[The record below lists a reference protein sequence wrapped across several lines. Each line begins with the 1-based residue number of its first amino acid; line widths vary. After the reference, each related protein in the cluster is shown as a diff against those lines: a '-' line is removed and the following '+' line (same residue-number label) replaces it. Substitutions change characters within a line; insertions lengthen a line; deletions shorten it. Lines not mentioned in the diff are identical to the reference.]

1 MEQAESNLLSAV
13 SEAKKELEEAV
24 ASQKEL
30 EDQMQ
35 LIRND
40 LSQKRTASKPI

>member
-13 SEAKKELEEAV
+13 SEAKKEPKYSSL
-24 ASQKEL
+24 SKEL
-30 EDQMQ
+30 EDQME

-40 LSQKRTASKPI
+40 LSQKRTASSI